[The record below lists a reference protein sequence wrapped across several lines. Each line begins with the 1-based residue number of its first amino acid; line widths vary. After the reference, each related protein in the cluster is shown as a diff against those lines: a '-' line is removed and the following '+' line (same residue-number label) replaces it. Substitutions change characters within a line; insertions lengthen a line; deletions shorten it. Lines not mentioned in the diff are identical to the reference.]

1 MCADHIGFLARTSE
15 TRALA
20 GVAFGGALPAEGST
34 RKAHM
39 SILDSLRPVPNLRVL
54 VTAGAG
60 GIGAAI
66 ARAFYEAGSRVHVCD
81 VDRCALDRL
90 TSGVPGIT
98 GSMADA
104 SFPADVDGVFDDVRG
119 ALGGLDVLIS
129 NAGIAGPIGPIEAID
144 GGFWERTIAVNL
156 NSQFYF
162 ARRAVPLLKQSL
174 AGPCLIAMGSM
185 ADRTGFGFGTLHASS
200 NGAVVGLM
208 KSLAMELG
216 PHGIRVNAI
225 LPGAIG
231 GEHMQAVLAAR
242 AEIPGTGVDAVHE
255 QLLGSRPL
263 RRRVNLNDV
272 AALALFLCSPAARN
286 LTGQAVSIHQH
297 AEDL

>member
-1 MCADHIGFLARTSE
+1 
-15 TRALA
+15 
-20 GVAFGGALPAEGST
+20 
-34 RKAHM
+34 M

-66 ARAFYEAGSRVHVCD
+66 ARAFHEAGSRVHVCD
-81 VDRCALDRL
+81 VDRSAIDRL

-104 SFPADVDGVFDDVRG
+104 SFPADVDGVFEDVRS

-174 AGPCLIAMGSM
+174 AGPCLVATGPMTGPTGLASAHSM
-185 ADRTGFGFGTLHASS
+185 HPATGPWSG
-200 NGAVVGLM
+200 
-208 KSLAMELG
+208 
-216 PHGIRVNAI
+216 
-225 LPGAIG
+225 
-231 GEHMQAVLAAR
+231 
-242 AEIPGTGVDAVHE
+242 
-255 QLLGSRPL
+255 
-263 RRRVNLNDV
+263 
-272 AALALFLCSPAARN
+272 
-286 LTGQAVSIHQH
+286 
-297 AEDL
+297 

>member
-1 MCADHIGFLARTSE
+1 
-15 TRALA
+15 
-20 GVAFGGALPAEGST
+20 
-34 RKAHM
+34 M

-60 GIGAAI
+60 GVGAAI
-66 ARAFYEAGSRVHVCD
+66 ARAFHEAGSRVHVCD
-81 VDRCALDRL
+81 VDRSALDRL
-90 TSGVPGIT
+90 TSGAPGIT

-104 SFPADVDGVFDDVRG
+104 SFPADVDGVFEDVRG

-185 ADRTGFGFGTLHASS
+185 ASRAGRGFRTLYASS
-200 NGAVVGLM
+200 NGAVIGLM
-208 KSLAMELG
+208 KSLALELG

-225 LPGAIG
+225 LPGT
-231 GEHMQAVLAAR
+231 LASERPSVPIASR
-242 AEIPGTGVDAVHE
+242 AEAAGIDVVDE
-255 QLLGSRPL
+255 QARGKRLCRK
-263 RRRVNLNDV
+263 VDTDDV

-286 LTGQAVSIHQH
+286 LTGQAVSIHH
-297 AEDL
+297 YVEEL

>member
-1 MCADHIGFLARTSE
+1 
-15 TRALA
+15 
-20 GVAFGGALPAEGST
+20 
-34 RKAHM
+34 M

-66 ARAFYEAGSRVHVCD
+66 ARAFHEAGSRVHVCD
-81 VDRCALDRL
+81 VDRCAIDRL

-104 SFPADVDGVFDDVRG
+104 SLPADVDGVFDDVRG

-129 NAGIAGPIGPIEAID
+129 NAGTTGPIGPIEAID

-174 AGPCLIAMGSM
+174 AGPCLIA
-185 ADRTGFGFGTLHASS
+185 TGPMTGRPGVGFGTLHASS

-208 KSLAMELG
+208 KSLAKELG

-225 LPGAIG
+225 LPGAG
-231 GEHMQAVLAAR
+231 DGEHMRAVTAAR
-242 AEIPGTGVDAVHE
+242 ARTAGVGVDVMPGR
-255 QLLGSRPL
+255 QLGANSL
-263 RRRVNLNDV
+263 RRKVTLADV

-286 LTGQAVSIHQH
+286 LTGQAVSIHGN
-297 AEDL
+297 AGDL

>member
-1 MCADHIGFLARTSE
+1 
-15 TRALA
+15 
-20 GVAFGGALPAEGST
+20 
-34 RKAHM
+34 M
-39 SILDSLRPVPNLRVL
+39 SILDSLRPAPNLRVL

-60 GIGAAI
+60 GVGAAI
-66 ARAFYEAGSRVHVCD
+66 ARAFHEAGSRVHVCD
-81 VDRCALDRL
+81 VDRSALDRL
-90 TSGVPGIT
+90 TARVPGIT

-104 SFPADVDGVFDDVRG
+104 SFPADVDGVFEDVRG

-174 AGPCLIAMGSM
+174 SGPCLIATGSM
-185 ADRTGFGFGTLHASS
+185 AGCAGVGFRTLYASS

-231 GEHMQAVLAAR
+231 RDHTPAVTTAR
-242 AEIPGTGVDAVHE
+242 AEGPGTGVDVFHE
-255 QLLGSRPL
+255 QAPGASAQH
-263 RRRVNLNDV
+263 RRISLNDI

-286 LTGQAVSIHQH
+286 LTGQAVSIHPH

>member
-1 MCADHIGFLARTSE
+1 
-15 TRALA
+15 
-20 GVAFGGALPAEGST
+20 
-34 RKAHM
+34 M
-39 SILDSLRPVPNLRVL
+39 SILDSLRPAPNLRVL

-60 GIGAAI
+60 GVGAAI
-66 ARAFYEAGSRVHVCD
+66 ARAFHEAGSRVHVCD
-81 VDRCALDRL
+81 VDRSALDRL

-104 SFPADVDGVFDDVRG
+104 SFPGDVDGVFEDVRG

-174 AGPCLIAMGSM
+174 ASPCLIATGPMTGPPGLGF
-185 ADRTGFGFGTLHASS
+185 RTLYASS

-208 KSLAMELG
+208 KSLALELG

-225 LPGAIG
+225 LPGTTE
-231 GEHMQAVLAAR
+231 GERMRALVTR
-242 AEIPGTGVDAVHE
+242 AETVGIGVDAAPAR
-255 QLLGSRPL
+255 QSAGSAL
-263 RRRVNLNDV
+263 RRAFLDDV
-272 AALALFLCSPAARN
+272 AALALFLCSPGARN
-286 LTGQAVSIHQH
+286 LTGQAVSIHGNL
-297 AEDL
+297 DGL